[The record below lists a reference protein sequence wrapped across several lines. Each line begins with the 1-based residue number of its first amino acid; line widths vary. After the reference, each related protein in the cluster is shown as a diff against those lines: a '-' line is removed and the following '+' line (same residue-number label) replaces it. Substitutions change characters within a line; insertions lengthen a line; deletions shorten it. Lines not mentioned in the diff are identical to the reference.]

1 MRFYYLSSL
10 QKLDIVITTF
20 LFCLLIAFLR
30 PLILT
35 MEINSRNA
43 IAFTLLFFAW
53 YGCTLLFSNAF
64 TYEDDYDK
72 LVNI

>member
-1 MRFYYLSSL
+1 
-10 QKLDIVITTF
+10 
-20 LFCLLIAFLR
+20 
-30 PLILT
+30 

-64 TYEDDYDK
+64 TYEEDYDK

>member
-1 MRFYYLSSL
+1 MKFYYLSSL
-10 QKLDIVITTF
+10 QKLDIAITTF
-20 LFCLLIAFLR
+20 MFCLLIAFLR

-53 YGCTLLFSNAF
+53 YGCTVLFANAF
-64 TYEDDYDK
+64 TYEADYDK
-72 LVNI
+72 LVYV

>member
-10 QKLDIVITTF
+10 QKLDIATTTF
-20 LFCLLIAFLR
+20 MFCLLIAFLR

-53 YGCTLLFSNAF
+53 YGCTILFTNF
-64 TYEDDYDK
+64 FNYESQYNK
-72 LVNI
+72 LTNL